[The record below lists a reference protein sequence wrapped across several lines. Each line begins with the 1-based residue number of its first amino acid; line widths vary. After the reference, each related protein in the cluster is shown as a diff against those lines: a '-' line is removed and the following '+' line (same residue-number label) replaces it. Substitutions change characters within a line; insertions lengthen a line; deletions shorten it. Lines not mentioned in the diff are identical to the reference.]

1 MIRNNK
7 MQTKTILITG
17 ATSGIGLALAKH
29 NKALGN
35 TVIITGRNQ
44 EKLDKVASELGVKAY
59 LADSGNLAQLT
70 QLGKSLKDD
79 GITLDGVVLNAGV
92 FYPSPFMSATP
103 EHFDEMMAVNTKG
116 PFFTLQALQPCLA
129 NPSSVVFVS
138 SIVVQRGF
146 PGAAVY
152 SASKAAFEAVIRT
165 LNVEFADLGIRI
177 NSIRPGIT
185 ATEIHS
191 KAGMSTEQQSAV
203 FESLKATPLG
213 RELRAD
219 DHIGSIQYLLDDA
232 SKALRNVTIEVDGGY
247 LL

>member
-1 MIRNNK
+1 
-7 MQTKTILITG
+7 MQAKTILITG
-17 ATSGIGLALAKH
+17 ATSGIGLAVAKQ
-29 NKALGN
+29 NIALGN

-44 EKLDKVASELGVKAY
+44 VKLDKVAAELGVKAY
-59 LADSGNLAQLT
+59 LADSAELTQLT
-70 QLGKSLKDD
+70 QLGQSLKDD
-79 GITLDGVVLNAGV
+79 GIILDGVVLNAGV
-92 FYPSPFMSATP
+92 FYPSPFANATP
-103 EHFDEMMAVNTKG
+103 EHFDEMIAINTKG

-146 PGAAVY
+146 AGAAVY

-165 LNVEFADLGIRI
+165 LNVELSDLGVRI

-191 KAGMSTEQQSAV
+191 KAGMSTEQQTAV
-203 FESLKATPLG
+203 FDSLKATPLG
-213 RELRAD
+213 RELRTE
-219 DHIGSIQYLLDDA
+219 DHVGSIQYLLDDA
-232 SKALRNVTIEVDGGY
+232 SKALRNVVIEVDGGY